1 MIKGILIYLLVGMC
15 EAVVGLDGLIE
26 EHILGFIGYS
36 LFWLP
41 MDLWF
46 TIQVLL
52 HPGEGILD
60 EWGDYD
66 D

>member
-1 MIKGILIYLLVGMC
+1 MIKWLLIYLLVGMC
-15 EAVVGLDGLIE
+15 EAAICLDGLID
-26 EHILGFIGYS
+26 EHILGFIGYTI
-36 LFWLP
+36 FWLP
-41 MDLWF
+41 TNIWF
-46 TIQVLL
+46 AIQVLL

>member
-1 MIKGILIYLLVGMC
+1 MIKGILFYLLVGMC
-15 EAVVGLDGLIE
+15 EAAIGLDGLVG
-26 EHILGFIGYS
+26 EHILGFIVYS

-52 HPGEGILD
+52 HPGECIL
-60 EWGDYD
+60 EDYND

>member
-1 MIKGILIYLLVGMC
+1 MIVGILFYLLIGMC
-15 EAVVGLDGLIE
+15 EAIICLDGLIE
-26 EHILGFIGYS
+26 EHIVGFIGYT

-46 TIQVLL
+46 TIQVLV
-52 HPGEGILD
+52 HPGENILE

>member
-1 MIKGILIYLLVGMC
+1 MIKWLLFYLLIGMC
-15 EAVVGLDGLIE
+15 EAIIGLDGLID
-26 EHILGFIGYS
+26 EHILGFIGYT

-46 TIQVLL
+46 TIQVLM
-52 HPGEGILD
+52 HPGETILE

>member
-1 MIKGILIYLLVGMC
+1 MIVCILFYLLIGMC
-15 EAVVGLDGLIE
+15 EAAVGLDGLIE
-26 EHILGFIGYS
+26 EHIVGFIGYT

-46 TIQVLL
+46 TIQVLM
-52 HPGEGILD
+52 HPGEKIL
-60 EWGDYD
+60 EEGGDYD

>member
-1 MIKGILIYLLVGMC
+1 MIVGILFYLLVGMC
-15 EAVVGLDGLIE
+15 EAAICLDGLIE
-26 EHILGFIGYS
+26 GHIAVFVGYS

-41 MDLWF
+41 LDLWF

-60 EWGDYD
+60 DWGDYD

>member
-1 MIKGILIYLLVGMC
+1 MIVGLLFYLLVGMC
-15 EAVVGLDGLIE
+15 EAAIGLDGLIE
-26 EHILGFIGYS
+26 EHIVGFIVYT

-46 TIQVLL
+46 TLQVLM

-60 EWGDYD
+60 EWGDCD

>member
-1 MIKGILIYLLVGMC
+1 MIKWLLFYLLIGMC
-15 EAVVGLDGLIE
+15 EASIGLDGLIDE
-26 EHILGFIGYS
+26 YILGFIGYS

-46 TIQVLL
+46 TIQVLM
-52 HPGEGILD
+52 HPGENILE

>member
-1 MIKGILIYLLVGMC
+1 MIVGILFYLIIGMC
-15 EAVVGLDGLIE
+15 EAIICLDGLIE
-26 EHILGFIGYS
+26 EHIVGFIGYS

-46 TIQVLL
+46 TVQVLI
-52 HPGEGILD
+52 HPGQNILE

>member
-1 MIKGILIYLLVGMC
+1 MIVGILFYLIIGMC
-15 EAVVGLDGLIE
+15 EAIICLDGLIE
-26 EHILGFIGYS
+26 EHIVGFIGYS

-46 TIQVLL
+46 TIQALM
-52 HPGEGILD
+52 HPGENILE

>member
-1 MIKGILIYLLVGMC
+1 MIKWLLFYLLVGML

-26 EHILGFIGYS
+26 EHLLGFVGYT

-41 MDLWF
+41 TNIWF
-46 TIQVLL
+46 AIQVLL

-60 EWGDYD
+60 DWGDCD

>member
-1 MIKGILIYLLVGMC
+1 MIVGLLFYLLVGMC
-15 EAVVGLDGLIE
+15 EATIGLDGLID
-26 EHILGFIGYS
+26 EHILGFIGYT
-36 LFWLP
+36 LLWLP

-46 TIQVLL
+46 TIQVLM
-52 HPGEGILD
+52 HPGENILE

>member
-1 MIKGILIYLLVGMC
+1 MIKGILFYLLVGMC
-15 EAVVGLDGLIE
+15 EAAICLDGLID

-46 TIQVLL
+46 MIQVLL
-52 HPGEGILD
+52 HPGEGTLD
-60 EWGDYD
+60 DWGDYD

>member
-1 MIKGILIYLLVGMC
+1 MIVGLLFYLLVGMC
-15 EAVVGLDGLIE
+15 EAIIGLDGLID
-26 EHILGFIGYS
+26 EHILGFIAYT

-41 MDLWF
+41 MDVWF
-46 TIQVLL
+46 TVQVLI
-52 HPGEGILD
+52 HPGQNILE

>member
-1 MIKGILIYLLVGMC
+1 MIKGILFYLLVGMC
-15 EAVVGLDGLIE
+15 EAAIGLDGLIE

-41 MDLWF
+41 IDIWF
-46 TIQVLL
+46 AMKVLM
-52 HPGEGILD
+52 HPGEGVL
-60 EWGDYD
+60 EEYND

>member
-1 MIKGILIYLLVGMC
+1 MIVGLLFYLLVGMC
-15 EAVVGLDGLIE
+15 EAAIGLDGLIE
-26 EHILGFIGYS
+26 EHIVGFIVYT

-46 TIQVLL
+46 VIQVLM
-52 HPGEGILD
+52 HPGENILE
-60 EWGDYD
+60 EWGGYD

>member
-1 MIKGILIYLLVGMC
+1 MIVGILFYLIIGMC
-15 EAVVGLDGLIE
+15 EAIICLDGLIE
-26 EHILGFIGYS
+26 EHIVGFIGYT

-46 TIQVLL
+46 TIQVLV
-52 HPGEGILD
+52 HPGENILE

>member
-1 MIKGILIYLLVGMC
+1 MIVGILFYLIIGMC
-15 EAVVGLDGLIE
+15 EAIICLDGLIE
-26 EHILGFIGYS
+26 EHIVGFIGYS

-46 TIQVLL
+46 TIQVLM
-52 HPGEGILD
+52 HPGENIL
-60 EWGDYD
+60 EGWGDYD